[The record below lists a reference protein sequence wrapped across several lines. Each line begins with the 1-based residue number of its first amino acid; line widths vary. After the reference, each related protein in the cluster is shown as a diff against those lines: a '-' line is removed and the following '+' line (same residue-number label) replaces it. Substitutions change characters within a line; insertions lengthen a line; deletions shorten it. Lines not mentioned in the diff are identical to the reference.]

1 MRRIRNDSDRVQPPA
16 RTPEGRERQ
25 LVSLAVDLAEKQLR
39 EGTAKS
45 SVIVHFLKLG
55 SSMADLERQELI
67 YQTEMLKAKAEAIKS
82 QKDIAELYTKAIDAM
97 GSYRPSK
104 GEELEN
110 DY

>member
-1 MRRIRNDSDRVQPPA
+1 MRRIKSESDRVLPPA
-16 RTPEGRERQ
+16 RTPDGREKQ
-25 LVSLAVDLAEKQLR
+25 LVSLAVDLAERQLR

-55 SSMADLERQELI
+55 SMAELEKQELV